1 MRTLNGSSVTTST
14 SFSNQDTN
22 GVLVDIT
29 GPNGA
34 TATADIVTGGD
45 LMTNLEVIRTS
56 NDKFRVG
63 DSITITENGGTGV
76 ATATVSEIHEG
87 QKIGAIASTD
97 AFNTD
102 NPFDAADTSGIAVT
116 FTPSAG
122 VTSQLG
128 AGLAGTAT
136 TSGPNLLDSVQLT
149 DGGYGFLVDDIIEI
163 EETGGSGIG
172 HIRVL
177 TLA

>member
-1 MRTLNGSSVTTST
+1 
-14 SFSNQDTN
+14 
-22 GVLVDIT
+22 
-29 GPNGA
+29 
-34 TATADIVTGGD
+34 
-45 LMTNLEVIRTS
+45 MTNLEVIRTA

-63 DSITITENGGTGV
+63 DQITITESGGTGI
-76 ATATVSEIHEG
+76 ATATVSQIHEG

-102 NPFDAADTSGIAVT
+102 SPFNASNASSVPVT
-116 FTPSAG
+116 FVPSAG
-122 VTSQLG
+122 ATGQLG

-136 TSGPNLLDSVQLT
+136 TSGPTLLDSVQLT
-149 DGGYGFLVDDIIEI
+149 DGGYGFLVDDIIQVTED
-163 EETGGSGIG
+163 GGSGVG

>member
-1 MRTLNGSSVTTST
+1 
-14 SFSNQDTN
+14 
-22 GVLVDIT
+22 
-29 GPNGA
+29 
-34 TATADIVTGGD
+34 
-45 LMTNLEVIRTS
+45 MTNLEVIRTS

-63 DSITITENGGTGV
+63 DQITITENGGTGV
-76 ATATVSEIHEG
+76 ATATVSAIHEG
-87 QKIGAIASTD
+87 QKIGAIATTD

-102 NPFDAADTSGIAVT
+102 SPFTVGPASNISVT
-116 FTPSAG
+116 FVPSSG

-136 TSGPNLLDSVQLT
+136 TSGPTLLDSVQLT
-149 DGGYGFLVDDIIEI
+149 DGGYGFLVDDIIQVTEV
-163 EETGGSGIG
+163 GGSGVG